1 MPWPIV
7 QQQSILMYSS
17 GRKYHELRG
26 RFRGSTECLAR
37 AQPGH
42 RIPAFEKMHRYKAW
56 RLQRFSVSGHRP
68 YRNGEYRDALATFK
82 QCMNIDDKAPHAYS
96 NMGIVY
102 QKMNNLD
109 EALRHF
115 YKATKL
121 DPTDINTRLNLGIT
135 FYKTHNKELDALQ
148 EFKYVVE
155 QDDTIPDAWHY
166 LGLIFMDMQKKEFAL
181 HCFLKAKELGF
192 DDAEKNNELIRD
204 LKFDGIVA
212 MNPLDDDVKDTAFI
226 TNKKDVSKR

>member
-1 MPWPIV
+1 MSYEDDFEEAQNALQEHNLATAYRLLKKCTATRPGDYNAFLYLGIV
-7 QQQSILMYSS
+7 L
-17 GRKYHELRG
+17 
-26 RFRGSTECLAR
+26 TE
-37 AQPGH
+37 
-42 RIPAFEKMHRYKAW
+42 M
-56 RLQRFSVSGHRP
+56 
-68 YRNGEYRDALATFK
+68 GEYRDALATFK